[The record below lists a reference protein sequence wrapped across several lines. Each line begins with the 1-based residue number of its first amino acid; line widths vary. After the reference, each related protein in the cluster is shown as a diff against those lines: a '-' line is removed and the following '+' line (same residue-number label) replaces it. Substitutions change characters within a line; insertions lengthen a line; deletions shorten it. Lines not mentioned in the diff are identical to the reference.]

1 MANRIVLYLLKPLL
15 LVRKRWL
22 KKKLGYMANSAYI
35 SRKSKIVGWKNVF
48 LYEHAAIRE
57 NSIIHAVNA
66 KFIMKKYC
74 GAAAGLVVSTGT
86 HLSLVGHWR
95 REINEAK
102 KRELDPLNTSSKDVI
117 VEEEVWLATNVVL
130 MPGVVVGRG
139 SAVGAGSVLR
149 RSVPPYSTVIG
160 NPARV
165 IGFRFTPEQII
176 EHEKALYPE
185 EERLPLDLLEKNY
198 KKFFLDRRTEIMKY
212 LQV

>member
-1 MANRIVLYLLKPLL
+1 MINKIKLVLIQI
-15 LVRKRWL
+15 RKNWL
-22 KKKLGYMANSAYI
+22 KKKLGYMADTAYV
-35 SRKSKIVGWKNVF
+35 SRNVRLVGAHNIY
-48 LYEHAAIRE
+48 LYDMAAIRE
-57 NSIIHAVNA
+57 KSIIHAGSA

-102 KRELDPLNTSSKDVI
+102 KRELDPYNTSSGDVI
-117 VEEEVWLATNVVL
+117 CEEEVWLGTNVVL

-165 IGFRFTPEQII
+165 VGFRFTPEQII

-185 EERLPLDLLEKNY
+185 EERLPLELLEKNY
-198 KKFFLDRRTEIMKY
+198 KKYFLDRRMEIIKF

>member
-1 MANRIVLYLLKPLL
+1 MSNT
-15 LVRKRWL
+15 
-22 KKKLGYMANSAYI
+22 AYI
-35 SRKSKIVGWKNVF
+35 RRNASIVGHKNIY
-48 LYEHAAIRE
+48 LYEEAQIGPYA
-57 NSIIHAVNA
+57 NIHAGSA

-102 KRELDPLNTSSKDVI
+102 KRELDPHNTSSGDVI
-117 VEEEVWLATNVVL
+117 CEEEVWLGTNVVL

-139 SAVGAGSVLR
+139 SAIGAGSVLR

-165 IGFRFTPEQII
+165 VGFRFTPEQII

-185 EERLPLDLLEKNY
+185 EERLPLELLEKNY
-198 KKFFLDRRTEIMKY
+198 KKYFLDRRMEIIKY

>member
-1 MANRIVLYLLKPLL
+1 M
-15 LVRKRWL
+15 
-22 KKKLGYMANSAYI
+22 GYMSDTAYV
-35 SRKSKIVGWKNVF
+35 SRKTKIVGSKNVF
-48 LYEHAAIRE
+48 LYDKAVIRQ
-57 NSIIHAVNA
+57 NAVIHAGSA
-66 KFIMKKYC
+66 RFIMKKYSSS
-74 GAAAGLVVSTGT
+74 ASGLVVSTGT
-86 HLSLVGHWR
+86 HLSVVGCWR

-102 KRELDPLNTSSKDVI
+102 KRELDPQNTSSGDVV

-149 RSVPPYSTVIG
+149 RSVPPYSTVMG

-165 IGFRFTPEQII
+165 VGFRFTPEQII

-185 EERLPLDLLEKNY
+185 EERLPLDFLEKNY
-198 KKFFLDRRTEIMKY
+198 KKYFLDRRMEIIKY

>member
-1 MANRIVLYLLKPLL
+1 MMNTIKSFFLKI
-15 LVRKRWL
+15 RRNWL
-22 KKKLGYMANSAYI
+22 KKKMGYMSDTAYV
-35 SRKSKIVGWKNVF
+35 SRKTKIVGSKNVF
-48 LYEHAAIRE
+48 LYDKAVIRQ
-57 NSIIHAVNA
+57 NAVIHAGSA
-66 KFIMKKYC
+66 RFIMKKYSSS
-74 GAAAGLVVSTGT
+74 ASGLVVSTGT
-86 HLSLVGHWR
+86 HLSVVGCWR

-102 KRELDPLNTSSKDVI
+102 KRELDPQNTSSGDVV

-149 RSVPPYSTVIG
+149 RSVPPYSTVMG

-165 IGFRFTPEQII
+165 VGFRFTPEQII

-185 EERLPLDLLEKNY
+185 EERLPLDFLEKNY
-198 KKFFLDRRTEIMKY
+198 KKYFLDRRMEIIKY